1 MKNNCFFKWIL
12 SAVLLLMASSL
23 MRAADFEVDGIAYN
37 ILSDTEVEVT
47 KKDNRYEGQ
56 VVIPSTVVYEGKTY
70 SVKSIGN
77 NAFERCSS
85 LTSIEIP
92 NSVTS
97 IGHGA
102 FDECSS
108 LTSIEIPNSVTS
120 IGDQAFGGCSSLT
133 SVVIP
138 NSMTSIGKGAFY
150 FCSSLKSVICYAENV
165 PEIGWFAFSDVPLSE
180 ATLYVP
186 ASALEAYKAA
196 AELKNFG
203 TILPNK

>member
-1 MKNNCFFKWIL
+1 MKPSIKRI
-12 SAVLLLMASSL
+12 SL
-23 MRAADFEVDGIAYN
+23 IAMFLIVTRLVSLAYDFEVDGIAYN

-70 SVKSIGN
+70 SVTSIGH
-77 NAFERCSS
+77 NAFER
-85 LTSIEIP
+85 
-92 NSVTS
+92 
-97 IGHGA
+97 
-102 FDECSS
+102 CSS

-196 AELKNFG
+196 VELKNFG